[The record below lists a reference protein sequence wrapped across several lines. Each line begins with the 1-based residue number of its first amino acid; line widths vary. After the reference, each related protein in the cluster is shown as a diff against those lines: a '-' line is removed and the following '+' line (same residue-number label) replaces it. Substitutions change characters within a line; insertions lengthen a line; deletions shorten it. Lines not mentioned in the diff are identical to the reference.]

1 LGFMDKTERRGYDE
15 MTSILVAIGAE
26 MEIERKFLVVPQ
38 LVEEEL
44 AKLPSASIRQA
55 YLVTDRESGREVR
68 IRAREGTYSLT
79 VKSGRGM
86 VREEREIALSEEQ
99 FVVLL
104 AGTQGK
110 VIEKQR
116 YEVPVGGYRAEV
128 DVYEGFLNGLV
139 TVEVEFPN
147 EEEAKA
153 FIAPDWFGEE
163 KTGEDQYK
171 NAQLVGINSFAD
183 LF

>member
-1 LGFMDKTERRGYDE
+1 MDKTERRGYDE
-15 MTSILVAIGAE
+15 MTSILVTIGAE

-44 AKLPSASIRQA
+44 AKLPSVSIRQA
-55 YLVTDRESGREVR
+55 YLVIDQESGREVR

-99 FVVLL
+99 FVVLF
-104 AGTQGK
+104 AGAQGK

-116 YEVPVGGYRAEV
+116 YEVPLGEYKAEV
-128 DVYEGFLNGLV
+128 DVYGGHLKGVV
-139 TVEVEFPN
+139 TVEVEFST
-147 EEEAKA
+147 EEAARA
-153 FIAPDWFGEE
+153 FVAPNWFGEE
-163 KTGEDQYK
+163 KTGDSKYSNQY
-171 NAQLVGINSFAD
+171 LST
-183 LF
+183 L

>member
-1 LGFMDKTERRGYDE
+1 

-44 AKLPSASIRQA
+44 AKLPSVSIRQA

-86 VREEREIALSEEQ
+86 VREEREIALSEAQ
-99 FVVLL
+99 FLVLL
-104 AGTQGK
+104 GGAQGR

-116 YEVPVGGYRAEV
+116 YEVPVGRYQAEV
-128 DVYEGFLNGLV
+128 DVYEGHLKGLV
-139 TVEVEFPN
+139 IVEVEFPN
-147 EEEAKA
+147 EEEANA

-163 KTGEDQYK
+163 KTRDATYK
-171 NAQLVGINSFAD
+171 NAQLCCKSSVSELN
-183 LF
+183 